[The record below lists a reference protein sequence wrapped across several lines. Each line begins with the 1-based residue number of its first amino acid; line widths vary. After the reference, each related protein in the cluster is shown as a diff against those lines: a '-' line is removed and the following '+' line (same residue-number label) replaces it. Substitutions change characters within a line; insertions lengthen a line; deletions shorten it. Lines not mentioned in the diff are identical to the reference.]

1 MFLEYIINNMLYM
14 YEIAN
19 APNIKFIF
27 WLEETV
33 TVGPLIVQ
41 VKG

>member
-1 MFLEYIINNMLYM
+1 MLYM

-19 APNIKFIF
+19 APDIKFIF
-27 WLEETV
+27 WSEETV
-33 TVGPLIVQ
+33 AVGPIIVQ